1 MRFVRIAS
9 LFCAAVALVCS
20 QQWPPGAPGEARRL
34 PDGKSQQE
42 EILKDEHAKT
52 LKDAGRL
59 VDLAEQ
65 LKAEI
70 EKNERHVLSVSTLKK
85 AEEVEKLA
93 ERIRERLK
101 RF

>member
-1 MRFVRIAS
+1 MRFVRIAAF
-9 LFCAAVALVCS
+9 LCVAVALLWS
-20 QQWPPGAPGEARRL
+20 EQWPQGAPGEARRL

-85 AEEVEKLA
+85 AEEIEKLA
-93 ERIRERLK
+93 ERIRKRLK
-101 RF
+101 HF